1 MGRKMTAAG
10 VAAAGVAAVL
20 ASGAMPAAAATV
32 TRVPC
37 STPALVSAISGA
49 ASGATLSL
57 ARGCTY
63 VLTAALPTVSQD
75 LTINGNGDTLERS
88 TATGTA
94 SFTIL
99 IITAGTVTLN
109 RLSFTN
115 GNGAITVH
123 NLAQLI
129 VTGGTFSG
137 NTAANG
143 AAINNT
149 GASVVQVN
157 GTSFIDNTATGDGG
171 AMYVY
176 TALGDQINDC
186 RFVGNT
192 AAGLGGAYWEW
203 SNGTR

>member
-20 ASGAMPAAAATV
+20 ASGAMPAAAAAATV

-123 NLAQLI
+123 NLAPADRD
-129 VTGGTFSG
+129 GRH
-137 NTAANG
+137 
-143 AAINNT
+143 
-149 GASVVQVN
+149 VQRQHRRQRRRHQQHRR
-157 GTSFIDNTATGDGG
+157 
-171 AMYVY
+171 
-176 TALGDQINDC
+176 LGC
-186 RFVGNT
+186 
-192 AAGLGGAYWEW
+192 AGERYFFH
-203 SNGTR
+203 